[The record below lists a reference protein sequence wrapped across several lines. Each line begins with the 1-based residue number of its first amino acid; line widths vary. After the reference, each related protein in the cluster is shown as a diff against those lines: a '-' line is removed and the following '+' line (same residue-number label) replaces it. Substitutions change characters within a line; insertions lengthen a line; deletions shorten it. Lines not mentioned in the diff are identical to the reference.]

1 MNNDY
6 FDELKLKAKAIS
18 DTDKKNIIQSFNKE
32 ELFIHIET
40 LYNKMNS
47 DDNS

>member
-18 DTDKKNIIQSFNKE
+18 DTDKKILYNYSIRRFF
-32 ELFIHIET
+32 LFILKPCII
-40 LYNKMNS
+40 K
-47 DDNS
+47 